1 MYVVLL
7 EKRKASY
14 VAVNLVVIAACQLWQ
29 PSGDDGAAQ
38 WFQMTEMLPTI
49 ISLDEGSRILSKR
62 VSADSHNFRFRSR
75 TVFQICVKLLQE

>member
-49 ISLDEGSRILSKR
+49 I
-62 VSADSHNFRFRSR
+62 
-75 TVFQICVKLLQE
+75 